1 LVVVVVIVAYNV
13 VLNGLVIDHKKVA
26 QIAVVDLT
34 EADKIM
40 RIPVVKKMN
49 TRRVENLV
57 QKQMDLGKNI

>member
-1 LVVVVVIVAYNV
+1 LVVVVIVAYNV

-26 QIAVVDLT
+26 QIVVVDLT

-49 TRRVENLV
+49 TRMVENLI